1 MRRERGRGPERGE
14 KECRTSVDA
23 ASAVY
28 CCLARARTGIHTS
41 GVLCL
46 FARIIRL
53 SELLANKH
61 SSRPSLTEAFMS
73 IVLKAFHCG
82 LEAQPLRLAFK
93 LLSCALQL
101 TCTLFVLASI
111 TRAQQPTP
119 TAQQERPRRVLPPE
133 QEEEAGDVVRIDTDL
148 IMVDVSV
155 TDAQGKPV
163 RYLRP
168 QDFKLYED
176 GVERPIA
183 FFNMEKRDTGTR
195 PVAIVFALD
204 VSGSM
209 TPEELQRLGNAMTV
223 FSKKLSE
230 RPAVFAVMSFGMKVK
245 TIQGFTSDA
254 QKLERAFERVARDP
268 NGLSTHTYDAVDDA
282 VRLLVNKAPR
292 TRERRLMKRAVV
304 VVTDG
309 FPVGDTV
316 SSRTVIER
324 ANTADVSVYTV
335 TLPSYSRL
343 IASTDRP
350 PLPTPLDVSG
360 LAEMTGGTSVY
371 ATDRDFDSLFRALA
385 EEVTSTYVLAFYPSE
400 EKRRDGRLHT
410 IRIEAP
416 PGLTVRQ
423 SRPGYKSNDK

>member
-1 MRRERGRGPERGE
+1 
-14 KECRTSVDA
+14 
-23 ASAVY
+23 
-28 CCLARARTGIHTS
+28 
-41 GVLCL
+41 
-46 FARIIRL
+46 
-53 SELLANKH
+53 
-61 SSRPSLTEAFMS
+61 MS
-73 IVLKAFHCG
+73 TVLKPFRCAC
-82 LEAQPLRLAFK
+82 ARKLRLAFV
-93 LLSCALQL
+93 LLCCVLLFIGAL
-101 TCTLFVLASI
+101 FIAAST
-111 TRAQQPTP
+111 TRAQQSPS
-119 TAQQERPRRVLPPE
+119 QEVRPRRVTAPPE
-133 QEEEAGDVVRIDTDL
+133 GDDEAGDVLRIDTDL

-176 GVERPIA
+176 GTERPIS

-209 TPEELQRLGNAMTV
+209 TSEEMERLRSAMTV

-230 RPAVFAVMSFGMKVK
+230 RPAVFAVMSFGMNVK
-245 TIQGFTSDA
+245 TIQGFTADP
-254 QKLERAFERVARDP
+254 QKLDRAFERVARDP
-268 NGLSTHTYDAVDDA
+268 NGLSTHAYDAVDDG

-316 SSRTVIER
+316 SPRTVIER
-324 ANTADVSVYTV
+324 ANAADVSVYTV

-385 EEVTSTYVLAFYPSE
+385 EEVTSTYVLAFYPSD
-400 EKRRDGRLHT
+400 EKRRDGRFHT
-410 IRIEAP
+410 VRIEAP

-423 SRPGYKSNDK
+423 SRPGFKSSDK